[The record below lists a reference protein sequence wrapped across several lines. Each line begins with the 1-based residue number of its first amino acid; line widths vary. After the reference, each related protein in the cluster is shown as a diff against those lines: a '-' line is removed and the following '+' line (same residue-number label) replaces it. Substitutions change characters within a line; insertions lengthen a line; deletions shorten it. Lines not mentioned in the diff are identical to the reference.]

1 MAVAEVIALAGKG
14 GTGKTTVAGLVVR
27 SLRRARRTPI
37 LAVDA
42 DPNVCLDAAL
52 GLHPTRTVSDVL
64 HASHGLRGVPET
76 VPKATY
82 LEYELE
88 ACLAEGR
95 DVDLIEMGRPEGPAC
110 YCSANH
116 LLRTY
121 IDRLMGA
128 YRTVVVDNEAG
139 MEHLSRRTTRDVDLL
154 LIVSDA
160 SQVGIRSAQRIREL
174 VTELA
179 IPVRRMAL
187 VVNQAT
193 ELPAGVEMAIAA
205 NGLEVAGL
213 VPDDPRIL
221 EFELAGRPLL
231 ELPDGTPAV
240 GAVER
245 MLAALS
251 PEGGQS

>member
-1 MAVAEVIALAGKG
+1 MAEVIALAGKG
-14 GTGKTTVAGLVVR
+14 GTGKTTIAGLVVR
-27 SLRRARRTPI
+27 SLRRGGRTPI

-52 GLHPTRTVSDVL
+52 GLRPARTISDVL
-64 HASHGLRGVPET
+64 HASHGLRGVTET
-76 VPKATY
+76 MPKVTY

-95 DVDLIEMGRPEGPAC
+95 GIDLIEMGRPEGPAC

-116 LLRTY
+116 LLRNY
-121 IDRLMGA
+121 MDRLMGA

-160 SQVGIRSAQRIREL
+160 TQVGIRSAQRIREL
-174 VTELA
+174 IGELA
-179 IPVRRMAL
+179 LPVRRIAL

-193 ELPAGVEMAIAA
+193 TLPAAVETAIAA
-205 NGLEVAGL
+205 DGLELAGL
-213 VPDDPRIL
+213 VPDDPVIP
-221 EFELAGRPLL
+221 EFELTGRPLL
-231 ELPDGTPAV
+231 ELPDDSPAA

-245 MLAALS
+245 ILAALS
-251 PEGGQS
+251 AGKGGA

>member
-42 DPNVCLDAAL
+42 DPNACFDAAL
-52 GLHPTRTVSDVL
+52 GLHPPRTISDVL
-64 HASHGLRGVPET
+64 CATKGLRSVPET
-76 VPKATY
+76 MPKATY
-82 LEYELE
+82 VEYELE

-95 DVDLIEMGRPEGPAC
+95 GIDLVEMGRPEGPSC
-110 YCSANH
+110 YCSANN
-116 LLRTY
+116 LLRLY
-121 IDRLMGA
+121 MDKLMGA

-179 IPVRRMAL
+179 LPVRRMAL

-193 ELPAGVEMAIAA
+193 ELPPAVEMAIAA
-205 NGLEVAGL
+205 NGLELAGL
-213 VPDDPRIL
+213 VPEDPQIP

-231 ELPDGTPAV
+231 ELPDDAPAV
-240 GAVER
+240 CAVER
-245 MLAALS
+245 MLAELS
-251 PEGGQS
+251 PVGGQA

>member
-1 MAVAEVIALAGKG
+1 MAEVIALAGKG

-27 SLRRARRTPI
+27 SLRRGGRTPI

-52 GLHPTRTVSDVL
+52 GLRPARTISDVL

-76 VPKATY
+76 MPKSTY
-82 LEYELE
+82 LEFELE

-95 DVDLIEMGRPEGPAC
+95 GIDLIEMGRPEGPAC

-116 LLRTY
+116 LLRNY
-121 IDRLMGA
+121 MDRLMGA

-174 VTELA
+174 IGELA
-179 IPVRRMAL
+179 LPVRRIAL

-193 ELPAGVEMAIAA
+193 TLPAAVETAIAA
-205 NGLEVAGL
+205 DGLELAGL
-213 VPDDPRIL
+213 VPDDPVIP

-231 ELPDGTPAV
+231 DLPDDSRAA
-240 GAVER
+240 GAMER
-245 MLAALS
+245 ILAALS
-251 PEGGQS
+251 AGKGEA

>member
-1 MAVAEVIALAGKG
+1 MAEVIALAGKG

-27 SLRRARRTPI
+27 SLRRASRTPI

-42 DPNVCLDAAL
+42 DPNVCFDVAL
-52 GLHPTRTVSDVL
+52 GLHPARTISDVL
-64 HASHGLRGVPET
+64 HASQGLRGVPET
-76 VPKATY
+76 MPKVDY

-95 DVDLIEMGRPEGPAC
+95 GVDLVEMGRPEGPAC

-116 LLRTY
+116 LLRMY
-121 IDRLMGA
+121 MDRLMGA

-160 SQVGIRSAQRIREL
+160 TVVGIRSAQRIRVL
-174 VTELA
+174 VGELA
-179 IPVRRMAL
+179 LPVRRMAL
-187 VVNQAT
+187 VINQAT
-193 ELPAGVEMAIAA
+193 TLPPAVETAIAA
-205 NGLEVAGL
+205 DGLDLAGL
-213 VPDDPRIL
+213 VPEDPQIPV
-221 EFELAGRPLL
+221 FELAGRPVLD
-231 ELPDGTPAV
+231 LPDDAPAV
-240 GAVER
+240 IAVER

-251 PEGGQS
+251 PENGAA

>member
-1 MAVAEVIALAGKG
+1 MALAEVIALAGKG
-14 GTGKTTVAGLVVR
+14 GTGTTTVAGLVVR
-27 SLRRARRTPI
+27 SLRQARRVPI

-42 DPNVCLDAAL
+42 DPNVCFDAAL
-52 GLHPTRTVSDVL
+52 GLHPTRTISGVL
-64 HASHGLRGVPET
+64 HASQGLRGVPEG

-116 LLRTY
+116 LLRNY
-121 IDRLMGA
+121 MDRLMGA

-187 VVNQAT
+187 VVNRAT
-193 ELPAGVEMAIAA
+193 RLPPEVETAIAD
-205 NGLEVAGL
+205 NGLELAGL

-231 ELPDGTPAV
+231 DLPDDAPAV
-240 GAVER
+240 AAVER
-245 MLAALS
+245 MLAALG
-251 PEGGQS
+251 PEGGRA

>member
-1 MAVAEVIALAGKG
+1 MAEVIALAGKG

-27 SLRRARRTPI
+27 SLRRATRTPI

-42 DPNVCLDAAL
+42 DPNACLDTAL
-52 GLHPTRTVSDVL
+52 GLHPERTISDVL
-64 HASHGLRGVPET
+64 HSSHGLRGAPET
-76 VPKATY
+76 MPKATY
-82 LEYELE
+82 LEYELQ
-88 ACLAEGR
+88 ACVAEGR
-95 DVDLIEMGRPEGPAC
+95 GVDLIEMGRPEGPAC

-116 LLRTY
+116 LLRSY
-121 IDRLMGA
+121 MDRLMGA

-160 SQVGIRSAQRIREL
+160 TQVGIRSAHRIRAL
-174 VTELA
+174 VAELA
-179 IPVRRMAL
+179 LPVRRMAL

-193 ELPAGVEMAIAA
+193 GLPPEVEAAIAA
-205 NGLEVAGL
+205 DGLELAGL
-213 VPDDPRIL
+213 VPDDPQIL

-231 ELPDGTPAV
+231 ELPDDAPAV

-245 MLAALS
+245 MLAALGAV
-251 PEGGQS
+251 GGRA

>member
-1 MAVAEVIALAGKG
+1 MADVIALAGKG

-27 SLRRARRTPI
+27 SLRRASRTPI

-42 DPNVCLDAAL
+42 DPNSCLDVAL
-52 GLHPTRTVSDVL
+52 GLHPARTISDVL

-76 VPKATY
+76 MPKATY
-82 LEYELE
+82 LEYELQ

-95 DVDLIEMGRPEGPAC
+95 GVDLVEMGRPEGPAC

-116 LLRTY
+116 LLRSY
-121 IDRLMGA
+121 MDRLMGA

-160 SQVGIRSAQRIREL
+160 SQVGIRSAQRIRAL
-174 VTELA
+174 IAELA
-179 IPVRRMAL
+179 IPVRRIAL
-187 VVNQAT
+187 VVNQASG
-193 ELPAGVEMAIAA
+193 LPPAVETAIAA
-205 NGLEVAGL
+205 DGLELAGL
-213 VPDDPRIL
+213 VPDDPWIP

-231 ELPDGTPAV
+231 ELPDDAPAV

-245 MLAALS
+245 MLAALGAA
-251 PEGGQS
+251 GGQA

>member
-1 MAVAEVIALAGKG
+1 VAEVIALAGKG
-14 GTGKTTVAGLVVR
+14 GTGKTTIAGLVVR

-231 ELPDGTPAV
+231 ELPDDTPAV